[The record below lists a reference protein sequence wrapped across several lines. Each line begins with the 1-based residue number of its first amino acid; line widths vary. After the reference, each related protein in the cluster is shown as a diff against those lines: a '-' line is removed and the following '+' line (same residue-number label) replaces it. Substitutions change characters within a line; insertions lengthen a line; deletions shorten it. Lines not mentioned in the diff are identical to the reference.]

1 MPLSLATIDVSDKPV
16 SRHSQKM
23 IKTSKKKREQEQE
36 EEKKQ
41 TKKKENGLWFSNA
54 LSKLIGIVQAM
65 LILSYLVVC
74 Q

>member
-36 EEKKQ
+36 EEKK
-41 TKKKENGLWFSNA
+41 
-54 LSKLIGIVQAM
+54 
-65 LILSYLVVC
+65 
-74 Q
+74 